1 MKKNKI
7 NFAILSTIDNPLL
20 YLYLR
25 ECIKYRVRNIH
36 VICDSK
42 LLSDKDVTILKFRIG
57 NYLETRNI
65 YCLKKKYPFFLVD
78 NHNSNE
84 TLKLIK
90 KLNISCALNAGT
102 PRKLSKKFIK
112 FFKNGVLNIHPG
124 LLPYYRGCTAV
135 EWAIYNNDKVGNT
148 IHFMDQEYDSGPIIK
163 KQHYKFNKN
172 MDYKSIRT
180 SVYKKGSQLAA
191 KTLLKMQNGLLKI
204 SSAETQDLKKARY
217 WKPIPKNLM
226 QEVLCKLKNKK
237 YKYQTI

>member
-1 MKKNKI
+1 MQTKKI

-20 YLYLR
+20 SLYLR
-25 ECIKYRVRNIH
+25 ECIKYGIKNIH

-42 LLSDKDVTILKFRIG
+42 LLSDKDVSILKFRIG
-57 NYLETRNI
+57 NYLETQNI
-65 YCLKKKYPFFLVD
+65 HYLKTKYPFFLVD
-78 NHNSNE
+78 NHNSSE

-124 LLPYYRGCTAV
+124 LLPYYRGCSAV

-163 KQHYKFNKN
+163 KQHYKFDKK
-172 MDYKSIRT
+172 MDYKSIRIL
-180 SVYKKGSQLAA
+180 VYKKASELAA

-204 SSAETQDLKKARY
+204 SSAKIQDLKKARY
-217 WKPIPKNLM
+217 WKPISKNLM
-226 QEVLCKLKNKK
+226 EEVLRKLKNNK
-237 YKYQTI
+237 YKYQIL

>member
-1 MKKNKI
+1 MQSKKI
-7 NFAILSTIDNPLL
+7 NFAILSTINNPLL

-25 ECIKYRVRNIH
+25 EFIKYRIRNIN

-42 LLSDKDVTILKFRIG
+42 LLSDKDIDILKFRIG
-57 NYLETRNI
+57 NYLETLDI
-65 YCLKKKYPFFLVD
+65 YYLKKKYPFFLVD

-84 TLKLIK
+84 TLKLMK

-124 LLPYYRGCTAV
+124 LLPYYRGCTVV

-148 IHFMDQEYDSGPIIK
+148 IHFMDEEYDSGPIIK
-163 KQHYKFNKN
+163 KKYYRFDKN

-180 SVYKKGSQLAA
+180 LVYKKGSQLAA
-191 KTLLKMQNGLLKI
+191 KTLLKIQNGLLKI
-204 SSAETQDLKKARY
+204 SSAKTQDLKKARY
-217 WKPIPKNLM
+217 WRPIPKNLM
-226 QEVLCKLKNKK
+226 QEVLRKLKNKK
-237 YKYQTI
+237 YKYQAL